1 MFAMLNNQ
9 RVNHGIARCPLASQQ
24 DEHIA
29 KHENPIK
36 TIPETNHLGVM
47 SSCFI
52 IPNTDWVYPNMIQ
65 KLTHSA
71 QCYIWGWFIC
81 LLNMVCSY
89 QFTSDYYYSFTARTR
104 VCLKIRYTPK
114 WQC

>member
-1 MFAMLNNQ
+1 MFAMLLNNQ
-9 RVNHGIARCPLASQQ
+9 RVNHGIARCPLASHQ

-65 KLTHSA
+65 KLTHSP
-71 QCYIWGWFIC
+71 QCYIWGWFIKYG
-81 LLNMVCSY
+81 LLISVY
-89 QFTSDYYYSFTARTR
+89 LTLLLLIYRSDSG
-104 VCLKIRYTPK
+104 VSEN
-114 WQC
+114 